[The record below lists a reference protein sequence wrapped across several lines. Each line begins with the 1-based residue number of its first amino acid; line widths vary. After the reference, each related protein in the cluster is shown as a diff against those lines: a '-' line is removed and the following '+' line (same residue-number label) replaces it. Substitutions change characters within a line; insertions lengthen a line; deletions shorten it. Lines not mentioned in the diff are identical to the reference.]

1 MISMHNTIFMLK
13 TISSG
18 KNSSRSTETEKN
30 NNLMKNLIIETNVI

>member
-1 MISMHNTIFMLK
+1 MLK

-18 KNSSRSTETEKN
+18 KNSGRSIETEKN